1 MSTCTRFCKYSRW
14 LTLAFAVAI
23 AIDLFGIRSDNTGE
37 PHRETVEIR
46 LDN

>member
-1 MSTCTRFCKYSRW
+1 MLTCTRFCRYSRW

-23 AIDLFGIRSDNTGE
+23 AIDLCGIRSDNTGE
-37 PHRETVEIR
+37 SHRETAEIR